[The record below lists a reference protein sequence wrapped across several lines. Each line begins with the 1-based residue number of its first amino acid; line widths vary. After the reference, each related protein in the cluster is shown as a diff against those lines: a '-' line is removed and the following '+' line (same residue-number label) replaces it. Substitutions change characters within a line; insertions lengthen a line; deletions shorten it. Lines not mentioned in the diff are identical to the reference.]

1 MIIDYVVNRVEVLD
15 PTQLRVVVQIS
26 IPRVVNGY
34 GGGAITIAVP
44 QVAYRPAI
52 EAAVI
57 RKFTKEIFPQQHELV
72 LNGDCT
78 KVEQLIEDLAL
89 FAEQSRRNAR
99 VSEPDVP
106 QARET
111 EGVSKQDTRVEV
123 SDRKIPGDEAAQ
135 DASSSGDETSQ
146 ADLSSV
152 IQESPKE

>member
-78 KVEQLIEDLAL
+78 KVEKLMEDLGL
-89 FAEQSRRNAR
+89 FAVQSRREAR
-99 VSEPDVP
+99 DSDQPAPKEG
-106 QARET
+106 ET
-111 EGVSKQDTRVEV
+111 EGGAEQPAEVEV
-123 SDRKIPGDEAAQ
+123 PVREESRDEAAQ
-135 DASSSGDETSQ
+135 DVAAAGDEASQ
-146 ADLSSV
+146 ADLPSV
-152 IQESPKE
+152 TEESPKE